1 MGVINFGRV
10 NANAATRDYGENN
23 NVTVLTSFLVR
34 KLGSRDVDLEG
45 VEFVARSGS
54 KHPGK
59 RIVDA
64 YRGNTWIASAN
75 VNRHGEIKYSM
86 PGTDRKK

>member
-10 NANAATRDYGENN
+10 NAATRDYGEDN
-23 NVTVLTSFLVR
+23 NVTALTRFLVR
-34 KLGSRDVDLEG
+34 KLGSRGVDLQDVKF
-45 VEFVARSGS
+45 VERSGS

-59 RIVDA
+59 VIVDA

-75 VNRHGEIKYSM
+75 VNRSGEIKYSM
-86 PGTDRKK
+86 PGTDTKK